1 MGFRGAKNKE
11 SVMHP
16 KPAQKS
22 YKKKIQSKII
32 STENVNVESPLD
44 KVDDSLMS
52 DLMWVYQQLGGKQ
65 SLLQMLKD
73 DKRAKTDFLKT
84 LLQHETKKLE
94 RTPNGAAGSKGKL
107 FVLKGLHDEDACMEQ
122 TKKEFANIL
131 DPVSQKEFVAEAEN
145 FEYETLEPEYIEMIE
160 EVVEEEREVCQ
171 PMKA

>member
-1 MGFRGAKNKE
+1 MGFRGVKNKE

-16 KPAQKS
+16 KPAKKYS
-22 YKKKIQSKII
+22 KKKIQSKLI
-32 STENVNVESPLD
+32 STKNVNIEDPLSPM
-44 KVDDSLMS
+44 DDSLMA

-107 FVLKGLHDEDACMEQ
+107 FILKGLHDEGMEQ
-122 TKKEFANIL
+122 TTKELANIL
-131 DPVSQKEFVAEAEN
+131 DPTSQKAEVAEAEE
-145 FEYETLEPEYIEMIE
+145 FEYDMVEPEFIEMIE
-160 EVVEEEREVCQ
+160 EPEEAEGEVCQ